1 MPINMNQKLLLASF
15 VAEAAA
21 NQSIHRSIAWRRL
34 VKKAKLW
41 VLSLLVFSL
50 RIFFLW
56 QIGFNSVWPDW
67 AIFEIL
73 YDKFCL
79 QK

>member
-1 MPINMNQKLLLASF
+1 MPINMNQKLLLATF

-41 VLSLLVFSL
+41 QTKVD
-50 RIFFLW
+50 RIL
-56 QIGFNSVWPDW
+56 G
-67 AIFEIL
+67 
-73 YDKFCL
+73 L
-79 QK
+79 QA